1 MSTLSGGKVDNPE
14 IVDNISPASYKA
26 EISTIDNDP
35 PPAESSEGSQSRF
48 KTLDASDSFVPL
60 RMERERLSDFSLEQ
74 RKYLSR
80 GRCDFFSSEPCYHPF

>member
-1 MSTLSGGKVDNPE
+1 MSTLLGGKVDNPE
-14 IVDNISPASYKA
+14 TVDNISPASYKA

-35 PPAESSEGSQSRF
+35 LPAESSEGSQSRM

-60 RMERERLSDFSLEQ
+60 RMERDRLSDFSLEE

-80 GRCDFFSSEPCYHPF
+80 GRCDFFY